1 MAVAYKAPIKDI
13 VFGYEVVDTYDVIGK
28 IPAFSDFT
36 EDIVI
41 PTMEECAKFA
51 EEVLAPINAIGDQQG
66 ATIDN
71 GKVSMPPEFVDAYK
85 RFAEAGWASRATRVA
100 STTGT
105 TRPSRL
111 RRCSPHAP
119 PLADRARSAERGDS
133 DQCTVVQLALQ
144 CHSTVTV
151 P

>member
-85 RFAEAGWASRATRVA
+85 RFAEAGWASIRYHQKLVEEECQ
-100 STTGT
+100 
-105 TRPSRL
+105 L
-111 RRCSPHAP
+111 HSPEE
-119 PLADRARSAERGDS
+119 L
-133 DQCTVVQLALQ
+133 LKF
-144 CHSTVTV
+144 
-151 P
+151 